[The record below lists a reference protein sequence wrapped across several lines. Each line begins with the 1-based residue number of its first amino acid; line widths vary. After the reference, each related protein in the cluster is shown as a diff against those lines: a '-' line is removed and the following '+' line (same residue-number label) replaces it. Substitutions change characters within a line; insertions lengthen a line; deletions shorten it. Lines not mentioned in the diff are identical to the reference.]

1 MKNECLMEGLSV
13 LLVQNRIVGIE
24 NGFQKAH
31 DHESRVADF
40 LEEGDLL
47 GRQVELIHTR
57 KVRVGSGNNAI
68 VVEHNQLLIG
78 DLNDVHMYKR
88 ERTLGKLK
96 QWHKNFFE
104 SRRESSARLILP
116 ASERT

>member
-1 MKNECLMEGLSV
+1 VQSV
-13 LLVQNRIVGIE
+13 CLLVQNRIVRIE

-31 DHESRVADF
+31 DHESRVADL

-78 DLNDVHMYKR
+78 DLKNNVSIIPKER
-88 ERTLGKLK
+88 EC
-96 QWHKNFFE
+96 
-104 SRRESSARLILP
+104 
-116 ASERT
+116 

>member
-1 MKNECLMEGLSV
+1 MVVC

-31 DHESRVADF
+31 DHESGVADL

-78 DLNDVHMYKR
+78 DLK
-88 ERTLGKLK
+88 
-96 QWHKNFFE
+96 
-104 SRRESSARLILP
+104 
-116 ASERT
+116 